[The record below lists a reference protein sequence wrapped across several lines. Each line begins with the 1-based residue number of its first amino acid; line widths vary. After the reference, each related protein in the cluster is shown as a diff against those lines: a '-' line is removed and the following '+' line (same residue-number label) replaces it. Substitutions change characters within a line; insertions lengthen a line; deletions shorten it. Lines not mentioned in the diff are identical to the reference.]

1 MLRRILITNVC
12 GVAAQSSIYPQHSID
27 EIVSN
32 LLVLNVILSLL
43 FRVAFART

>member
-1 MLRRILITNVC
+1 MLTYTTTFVDAFVYC
-12 GVAAQSSIYPQHSID
+12 APAID

>member
-1 MLRRILITNVC
+1 MRRGCTVVDLPS
-12 GVAAQSSIYPQHSID
+12 ALHAID